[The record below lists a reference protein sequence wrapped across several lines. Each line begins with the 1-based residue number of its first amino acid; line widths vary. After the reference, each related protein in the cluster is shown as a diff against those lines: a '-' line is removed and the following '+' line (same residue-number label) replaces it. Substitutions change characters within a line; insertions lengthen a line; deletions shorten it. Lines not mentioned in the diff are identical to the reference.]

1 MNSKVE
7 QEPLTMT
14 ICVCVVVYIYTFY
27 VYNTEVALHVCEH
40 VCMCMYVIIM
50 WYYRTHGEQVSN
62 GVWYMY
68 SCTTGTCVLHLLY
81 SCKSKRNANNCTHT
95 CTRKM
100 WSTLSVVNVPR
111 QPTRNNNPY
120 KPTLNQTLSLVFHR
134 RSWYRTLL

>member
-14 ICVCVVVYIYTFY
+14 ISMCVCSIYIHD

-40 VCMCMYVIIM
+40 VCRCMYVIIM
-50 WYYRTHGEQVSN
+50 WYYRTHGEQVQ
-62 GVWYMY
+62 VTVY
-68 SCTTGTCVLHLLY
+68 GTVPHVVVPY
-81 SCKSKRNANNCTHT
+81 HRYT
-95 CTRKM
+95 CTAVKVKGM
-100 WSTLSVVNVPR
+100 QIIVTHHVPEKWSTLSVVNVPR

-134 RSWYRTLL
+134 RSWYRTL